1 MKQLIIKGVFAGLAL
16 LTVAGAFAQDKTD
29 KDKAKD
35 KGDVQQIIITRK
47 VNTDGKTVVEI
58 NGDKVL
64 VDGKEVKGN
73 DGDVTV
79 RTHKIKD
86 VTALRESRN
95 LNRDGFNFNLEF
107 DRNNGRAL
115 FSEDANRAMLGIVTD
130 DDAKGVK
137 VTSVSEGS
145 AAEKAGLKEDDII
158 TKIDDSK
165 IEDPEDLTTTIR
177 KHKPGDKVSI
187 TYLRGGKEQKATA
200 ELSKWKGIAINTDNF
215 RGFDFGRPP
224 GIPGTPDMPNAPG
237 APFRV
242 RIAGGAPRLGMSVQD
257 TEEGKGVKVV
267 DIDEESN
274 AAKAGLKEDD
284 IITGINDKEVN
295 SADEIAREVRESRDK
310 TSVKLKVLRAGKTQN
325 IEVKIPRKL
334 KTADL

>member
-16 LTVAGAFAQDKTD
+16 LTVPVFAQDKND

-35 KGDVQQIIITRK
+35 KGEMQQIIITRK
-47 VNTDGKTVVEI
+47 GNVNGKTVVEI

-64 VDGKEVKGN
+64 VDGKEIKGE

-79 RTHKIKD
+79 RTHKIRD
-86 VTALRESRN
+86 AVALRGRMAAPG
-95 LNRDGFNFNLEF
+95 GFNFNF
-107 DRNNGRAL
+107 DFDGHNGMDL
-115 FSEDANRAMLGIVTD
+115 FREDENRAMLGIMTD
-130 DDAKGVK
+130 DDDKGAKI
-137 VTSVSEGS
+137 TSVTKES

-165 IEDPEDLTTTIR
+165 VDDPEDVSTIIR

-200 ELSKWKGIAINTDNF
+200 ELNKWKGIALNGDNF
-215 RGFDFGRPP
+215 RVFGR
-224 GIPGTPDMPNAPG
+224 TPG
-237 APFRV
+237 APGVPEIPNLPGGPLRIRV
-242 RIAGGAPRLGMSVQD
+242 AGGAPRLGMSVQD
-257 TEEGKGVKVV
+257 TEDGKGVKVV
-267 DIDEESN
+267 EIDEDGN

-284 IITGINDKEVN
+284 VITTINDKEVN
-295 SADEIAREVRESRDK
+295 NADEIAREVRESRDK
-310 TSVKLKVLRAGKTQN
+310 ASVKLKVLRAGKTQN